1 MSTGNIVEVI
11 GAVVDV
17 QFAKSDIPKIYDAL
31 KIEAADLTLEVQSQL
46 GDGVVRTIAMGVTDG
61 LKRGLDV
68 TNTGAPISVPVGKGT
83 LGRIMN
89 VLGDPI
95 DEKGPIEHDALMPIH
110 RAPPLYEE
118 LSPTTEILE
127 TGIKVIDLIMP
138 IAKGGKVGLFG
149 GAGVGKTV
157 TLMELIRNIALEHS
171 GSSVFAGV
179 GERTREG
186 NDFYHEMTEAGVL
199 DKVALVYGQM
209 NEPPGNRAR
218 VALTGLTMAEKF
230 RDDGTDVLMF
240 VDNIYRYTL
249 AGTEVSALLGRM
261 PSAVG
266 YQPTLA
272 EEMGALQERI
282 TSTKDGSITSF
293 QAVYVPA
300 DDLTDPSPATTFAH
314 LDATLVLSRQVAE
327 LGIYPAVDPLDST
340 SRLLDPLV
348 IGNEHYDCAR
358 AVQGTLQRYK
368 ELKDIIA
375 ILGMDELSDEDR
387 QVVARARK
395 VQRFL
400 SQPFF
405 VAEVFTGSPGKYV
418 SLKETI
424 TAFQGIV
431 DGDYD
436 DLPEQA
442 FYMVG
447 TIEEAIAKANE
458 IVS

>member
-171 GSSVFAGV
+171 GSSVFA
-179 GERTREG
+179 
-186 NDFYHEMTEAGVL
+186 
-199 DKVALVYGQM
+199 
-209 NEPPGNRAR
+209 
-218 VALTGLTMAEKF
+218 
-230 RDDGTDVLMF
+230 
-240 VDNIYRYTL
+240 
-249 AGTEVSALLGRM
+249 
-261 PSAVG
+261 
-266 YQPTLA
+266 
-272 EEMGALQERI
+272 
-282 TSTKDGSITSF
+282 
-293 QAVYVPA
+293 
-300 DDLTDPSPATTFAH
+300 
-314 LDATLVLSRQVAE
+314 
-327 LGIYPAVDPLDST
+327 
-340 SRLLDPLV
+340 
-348 IGNEHYDCAR
+348 
-358 AVQGTLQRYK
+358 
-368 ELKDIIA
+368 
-375 ILGMDELSDEDR
+375 
-387 QVVARARK
+387 
-395 VQRFL
+395 
-400 SQPFF
+400 
-405 VAEVFTGSPGKYV
+405 
-418 SLKETI
+418 
-424 TAFQGIV
+424 
-431 DGDYD
+431 
-436 DLPEQA
+436 
-442 FYMVG
+442 
-447 TIEEAIAKANE
+447 
-458 IVS
+458 